1 MRLQHTLAK
10 NPGRWRPGPIFVYD
24 DEREERVYVG
34 PDAEQVPGL
43 VDELLGFLNGNPGM
57 PGVVK
62 AAMAHLNLVMIH
74 PFSDGNGRMARCLQ
88 TLVLA
93 RDGVLDPTFCSIEEY
108 LGKNTLAY
116 YAVLAEV
123 GKGTWHP
130 EHDAGPWIKFTI
142 TAHYRQ
148 AETLARRTRMI
159 KRLWDELE
167 IEIKKRN
174 LPDRV

>member
-62 AAMAHLNLVMIH
+62 AAMAHLDLVMIH

-88 TLVLA
+88 TLVLSA
-93 RDGVLDPTFCSIEEY
+93 RGVLSPEFSSIEEY
-108 LGKNTLAY
+108 LGRNRQDY
-116 YAVLAEV
+116 YDVLAAV
-123 GKGTWHP
+123 GEGEWNPQNDTRR
-130 EHDAGPWIKFTI
+130 WIRFNL
-142 TAHYRQ
+142 TA
-148 AETLARRTRMI
+148 
-159 KRLWDELE
+159 
-167 IEIKKRN
+167 
-174 LPDRV
+174 